1 MHFKSFFKKFS
12 LQYLLIHL
20 DEFRS
25 QVYLSLLIKKTVK
38 LKQNLAN
45 PYNFKQNSSSINHKF
60 MLVATLKVINLY

>member
-45 PYNFKQNSSSINHKF
+45 P
-60 MLVATLKVINLY
+60 